1 MPHPLFPHLEESELR
16 VLNELFVAW
25 EKKTP
30 DFSEKCQKFLSI
42 MEGWVGQ
49 YFYWQTLPDI
59 KVQLRKKLLNV
70 SGIWN
75 IIPPDDHKNFLQ
87 RVLPFNKKPIT
98 DIKVDSPYQHFAEV
112 PIFDLKFMPG
122 LSDILG
128 SVVREE
134 EITFLDYVAG
144 NREKMVHPVASLV
157 VFRDDLS
164 QELVTPQYVTASAEL
179 VTKTIL
185 INPFKADKT
194 ERDMV
199 TIAFDI
205 VFESAILDYF
215 HHDTVNFDADML
227 SLKGKMEACRFLSQY
242 LTQFAQQLIQQGH
255 EVLVNFLKKDVLMNQ
270 MQEIDRLMAK
280 FKNTN
285 PKAE

>member
-1 MPHPLFPHLEESELR
+1 MSHPLFPHLEESELR

-30 DFSEKCQKFLSI
+30 DFPEKCQKFLSI

-59 KVQLRKKLLNV
+59 KVQIRKKLLNV

-75 IIPPDDHKNFLQ
+75 IIPSEAHSQFLQ
-87 RVLPFNKKPIT
+87 KVLPFNKKPIT
-98 DIKVDSPYQHFAEV
+98 DVKVDSPYQRFAEV

-122 LSDILG
+122 LSDILN
-128 SVVREE
+128 SVAREE
-134 EITFLDYVAG
+134 DITFLDYVAG
-144 NREKMVHPVASLV
+144 NREKMVHPVASLI
-157 VFRDDLS
+157 VFREDLG

-199 TIAFDI
+199 TIALDI

-242 LTQFAQQLIQQGH
+242 LTQFGQQLIQQGH

-280 FKNTN
+280 FKNAGQK
-285 PKAE
+285 PE